1 MKINKKV
8 SYLYLTNQKQ
18 RTKVEQNF
26 MRKGSKMLTPKQH
39 KLLVFIDEFIKE
51 HGHSPSFEEMKMA
64 VGLKSKSGIHVLINS
79 LEERG
84 FIRKLAHKAR
94 ALEVLKMPEIQEK
107 PVTPS
112 ASANDNT
119 DFSLMIPLY
128 GKIAA
133 GTPIEAIAN
142 PSEYI
147 YIPKTFS
154 TSSELYALTI
164 EGESMIEAGIF
175 DGDTAIIRRAN
186 QANNGQIV
194 VALVD
199 NEEATLK
206 VLDKKSGNEV
216 WLLPCNKDYNPIKI
230 TKDRL
235 QIQGILYGIVRKYN

>member
-1 MKINKKV
+1 
-8 SYLYLTNQKQ
+8 
-18 RTKVEQNF
+18 
-26 MRKGSKMLTPKQH
+26 MLTPKQH

-51 HGHSPSFEEMKMA
+51 TGHCPSFEEMKEA
-64 VGLKSKSGIHVLINS
+64 VGLKSKSGIHALLNS
-79 LEERG
+79 LIERG
-84 FIRKLAHKAR
+84 FVRKLAHKAR
-94 ALEVLKMPEIQEK
+94 ALEVIKMPQVEQQEK
-107 PVTPS
+107 ELLDNI
-112 ASANDNT
+112 ANDNNDS

-147 YIPKTFS
+147 YIPKSFS
-154 TSSELYALTI
+154 TKSELYALTI

-175 DGDTAIIRRAN
+175 DGDTAIIKRADR
-186 QANNGQIV
+186 ANNGQIV

-216 WLLPCNKDYNPIKI
+216 WLLPCNKEYSPIKL
-230 TKDRL
+230 TADRL
-235 QIQGILYGIVRKYN
+235 KIQGILYGIVRKYN

>member
-1 MKINKKV
+1 
-8 SYLYLTNQKQ
+8 
-18 RTKVEQNF
+18 
-26 MRKGSKMLTPKQH
+26 MLTPKQH
-39 KLLVFIDEFIKE
+39 KLLVYIDSFIKE
-51 HGHSPSFEEMKMA
+51 TGHCPSFEEMKEA
-64 VGLKSKSGIHVLINS
+64 VGLKSKSGIHALLNS

-84 FIRKLAHKAR
+84 FVRKLAHKAR
-94 ALEVLKMPEIQEK
+94 ALEVIKLPDADIKSSNSMTSSI
-107 PVTPS
+107 
-112 ASANDNT
+112 ANDNNEA

-147 YIPKTFS
+147 YIPKSFS
-154 TSSELYALTI
+154 TKSELYALTI

-186 QANNGQIV
+186 RADNGQIV

-206 VLDKKSGNEV
+206 ILDKKQGNEV
-216 WLLPCNKDYNPIKI
+216 WLLPCNKDYEPIKL
-230 TKDRL
+230 TTDRL
-235 QIQGILYGIVRKYN
+235 QIQGVLYGIVRKYN

>member
-1 MKINKKV
+1 
-8 SYLYLTNQKQ
+8 
-18 RTKVEQNF
+18 
-26 MRKGSKMLTPKQH
+26 MLTPKQH
-39 KLLVFIDEFIKE
+39 QLLEFIDGFIKE
-51 HGHSPSFEEMKMA
+51 KGHSPSFEEMKIA
-64 VGLKSKSGIHVLINS
+64 VGLKSKSGIHMLINS

-84 FIRKLAHKAR
+84 FIRKLPHKAR
-94 ALEVLKMPEIQEK
+94 ALEVLKMPEVNKKE
-107 PVTPS
+107 PVNS
-112 ASANDNT
+112 IKNANDN
-119 DFSLMIPLY
+119 DSAEFSLMIPLY

-147 YIPKTFS
+147 YIPKSFS

-175 DGDTAIIRRAN
+175 DGDTAIIRRAE

-216 WLLPCNKDYNPIKI
+216 WLLPCNKEYNPIKI

-235 QIQGILYGIVRKYN
+235 KIQGILYGIVRKYN

>member
-1 MKINKKV
+1 
-8 SYLYLTNQKQ
+8 
-18 RTKVEQNF
+18 
-26 MRKGSKMLTPKQH
+26 MLTPKQH
-39 KLLVFIDEFIKE
+39 QLLVYIDNFIKE
-51 HGHSPSFEEMKMA
+51 NGHSPSFEEMKIA
-64 VGLKSKSGIHVLINS
+64 VGLKSKSGIYMLIS
-79 LEERG
+79 ALEERG

-94 ALEVLKMPEIQEK
+94 ALEVLKLPEITEK
-107 PVTPS
+107 KLT
-112 ASANDNT
+112 ANDNEET

-147 YIPKTFS
+147 YIPKSFS
-154 TSSELYALTI
+154 TKSELYALTI

-175 DGDTAIIRRAN
+175 DGDTAIIRRAD

-216 WLLPCNKDYNPIKI
+216 WLLPCNKEYSPIKI

-235 QIQGILYGIVRKYN
+235 KIQGILYGIVRKYN

>member
-1 MKINKKV
+1 
-8 SYLYLTNQKQ
+8 
-18 RTKVEQNF
+18 
-26 MRKGSKMLTPKQH
+26 MLTPKQH

-51 HGHSPSFEEMKMA
+51 NGHSPSFEEMKNA

-84 FIRKLAHKAR
+84 FIRKLPHKAR
-94 ALEVLKMPEIQEK
+94 ALEVLKLPEIVEK
-107 PVTPS
+107 S
-112 ASANDNT
+112 LSKNLANDNDET
-119 DFSLMIPLY
+119 EFSLMIPLY

-147 YIPKTFS
+147 YIPKSFS

-175 DGDTAIIRRAN
+175 DGDTAIIRRAE

-216 WLLPCNKDYNPIKI
+216 WLLPCNKEYNPIKL

-235 QIQGILYGIVRKYN
+235 KIQGVLYGIVRKYN

>member
-1 MKINKKV
+1 
-8 SYLYLTNQKQ
+8 
-18 RTKVEQNF
+18 
-26 MRKGSKMLTPKQH
+26 MLTPKQH
-39 KLLVFIDEFIKE
+39 NLLIYIDEFIKE
-51 HGHSPSFEEMKMA
+51 HGHSPSFEEMKEA
-64 VGLKSKSGIHVLINS
+64 VGLRSKSGIHALINS

-94 ALEVLKMPEIQEK
+94 ALEVLKLPKIEPE
-107 PVTPS
+107 
-112 ASANDNT
+112 ASDLGNIANDNLDE

-147 YIPKTFS
+147 YIPKSFS
-154 TSSELYALTI
+154 TQSELYALTI

-175 DGDTAIIRRAN
+175 DGDTAIIRRADR
-186 QANNGQIV
+186 ANNGQIV

-206 VLDKKSGNEV
+206 VLDKKGGNEV

-230 TKDRL
+230 TADRL
-235 QIQGILYGIVRKYN
+235 KIQGILYGIVRKYN

>member
-1 MKINKKV
+1 
-8 SYLYLTNQKQ
+8 
-18 RTKVEQNF
+18 
-26 MRKGSKMLTPKQH
+26 MLTPKQH
-39 KLLVFIDEFIKE
+39 QLLVYIDGFIKE
-51 HGHSPSFEEMKMA
+51 NGHSPSFEEMKNA
-64 VGLKSKSGIHVLINS
+64 VGLKSKSGIYMLIS
-79 LEERG
+79 ALEERG

-94 ALEVLKMPEIQEK
+94 ALEVLKLPEIMEK
-107 PVTPS
+107 KI
-112 ASANDNT
+112 ASTANDNEET

-147 YIPKTFS
+147 YIPKSFS
-154 TSSELYALTI
+154 TKSELYALTI

-175 DGDTAIIRRAN
+175 DGDTAIIRRAD

-216 WLLPCNKDYNPIKI
+216 WLLPCNKEYSPIKI

-235 QIQGILYGIVRKYN
+235 KIQGILYGIVRKYN

>member
-1 MKINKKV
+1 
-8 SYLYLTNQKQ
+8 
-18 RTKVEQNF
+18 
-26 MRKGSKMLTPKQH
+26 MLTPKQH
-39 KLLVFIDEFIKE
+39 QLLVYIDSFIKE
-51 HGHSPSFEEMKMA
+51 NGHSPSFEEMKVA
-64 VGLKSKSGIHVLINS
+64 VGLKSKSGIYMLIS
-79 LEERG
+79 ALEERG

-94 ALEVLKMPEIQEK
+94 ALEVLKLPEITEK
-107 PVTPS
+107 KLT
-112 ASANDNT
+112 ANDNEET

-147 YIPKTFS
+147 YIPKSFS
-154 TSSELYALTI
+154 TKSELYALTI

-175 DGDTAIIRRAN
+175 DGDTAIIRRAD

-216 WLLPCNKDYNPIKI
+216 WLLPCNKEYSPIKI

-235 QIQGILYGIVRKYN
+235 KIQGILYGIVRKYN

>member
-1 MKINKKV
+1 
-8 SYLYLTNQKQ
+8 
-18 RTKVEQNF
+18 
-26 MRKGSKMLTPKQH
+26 MLTPKQH
-39 KLLVFIDEFIKE
+39 KLLIYIDSFIKE
-51 HGHSPSFEEMKMA
+51 TGHCPSFEEMKEA
-64 VGLKSKSGIHVLINS
+64 VGLKSKSGIHALLNS

-84 FIRKLAHKAR
+84 FVRKLAHKAR
-94 ALEVLKMPEIQEK
+94 ALEVIKLPDADVKS
-107 PVTPS
+107 PS
-112 ASANDNT
+112 ALSANIANDNNEA

-147 YIPKTFS
+147 YIPKSFS
-154 TSSELYALTI
+154 TKSELYALTI

-186 QANNGQIV
+186 RADNGQIV

-206 VLDKKSGNEV
+206 ILDKKQGNEV
-216 WLLPCNKDYNPIKI
+216 WLLPCNKDYEPIKL
-230 TKDRL
+230 TTDRL
-235 QIQGILYGIVRKYN
+235 QIQGVLYGIVRKYN

>member
-1 MKINKKV
+1 
-8 SYLYLTNQKQ
+8 
-18 RTKVEQNF
+18 
-26 MRKGSKMLTPKQH
+26 MLTPKQL
-39 KLLVFIDEFIKE
+39 KLLTYIDEFIKV
-51 HGHSPSFEEMKMA
+51 HGHSPSFEEMKEA
-64 VGLKSKSGIHVLINS
+64 VGLKSKSGIHVMLNS

-94 ALEVLKMPEIQEK
+94 ALEVLK
-107 PVTPS
+107 VPS
-112 ASANDNT
+112 HIENIVAPIDAVNENKET

-147 YIPKTFS
+147 YIPKSFS

-175 DGDTAIIRRAN
+175 DGDTAIIRRADN
-186 QANNGQIV
+186 ANNGQIV

-216 WLLPCNKDYNPIKI
+216 WLLPCNKDYAPIKI

-235 QIQGILYGIVRKYN
+235 KIQGVLYGIVRKYN

>member
-1 MKINKKV
+1 
-8 SYLYLTNQKQ
+8 
-18 RTKVEQNF
+18 
-26 MRKGSKMLTPKQH
+26 MLTPKQH
-39 KLLVFIDEFIKE
+39 KLLMYIDEFIAQT
-51 HGHSPSFEEMKMA
+51 GHSPSFEEMKEA
-64 VGLKSKSGIHVLINS
+64 VGLKSKSGIHALINS

-94 ALEVLKMPEIQEK
+94 ALEVIKLPNTKT
-107 PVTPS
+107 VDTPS
-112 ASANDNT
+112 NNIANDNLET

-154 TSSELYALTI
+154 TKSELYALTI

-175 DGDTAIIRRAN
+175 DGDTAIIRKANRAD
-186 QANNGQIV
+186 NGQIV

-206 VLDKKSGNEV
+206 VLDKKPGNEV
-216 WLLPCNKDYNPIKI
+216 WLLPCNKDYNPIKL
-230 TKDRL
+230 TADRIK
-235 QIQGILYGIVRKYN
+235 IQGVLYGIVRKYN

>member
-1 MKINKKV
+1 
-8 SYLYLTNQKQ
+8 
-18 RTKVEQNF
+18 
-26 MRKGSKMLTPKQH
+26 MLTPKQLN
-39 KLLVFIDEFIKE
+39 LLIYIDEFIKE
-51 HGHSPSFEEMKMA
+51 HGHSPSFEEMKEA
-64 VGLKSKSGIHVLINS
+64 VGLRSKSGIHALINS

-94 ALEVLKMPEIQEK
+94 ALEVLKLPNTETNISETSG
-107 PVTPS
+107 V
-112 ASANDNT
+112 ANDNS
-119 DFSLMIPLY
+119 DNDCSLMIPLY

-147 YIPKTFS
+147 YIPKSFS
-154 TSSELYALTI
+154 SQSELYALTI

-175 DGDTAIIRRAN
+175 DGDTAIIRRVDR
-186 QANNGQIV
+186 ANNGQIV

-206 VLDKKSGNEV
+206 VLDKKAGNEV

-230 TKDRL
+230 TADRL
-235 QIQGILYGIVRKYN
+235 KIQGVLYGIVRKYN

>member
-1 MKINKKV
+1 
-8 SYLYLTNQKQ
+8 
-18 RTKVEQNF
+18 
-26 MRKGSKMLTPKQH
+26 MLTPKQH
-39 KLLVFIDEFIKE
+39 KLLIYIDSFIKE
-51 HGHSPSFEEMKMA
+51 TGHCPSFEEMKEA
-64 VGLKSKSGIHVLINS
+64 VGLKSKSGIHALLNS

-84 FIRKLAHKAR
+84 FVRKLAHKAR
-94 ALEVLKMPEIQEK
+94 ALEVIKLPDADIKSSNSMTSSI
-107 PVTPS
+107 
-112 ASANDNT
+112 ANDNNEA

-147 YIPKTFS
+147 YIPKSFS
-154 TSSELYALTI
+154 TKSELYALTI

-186 QANNGQIV
+186 RADNGQIV

-206 VLDKKSGNEV
+206 ILDKKQGNEV
-216 WLLPCNKDYNPIKI
+216 WLLPCNKDYEPIKL
-230 TKDRL
+230 TTDRL
-235 QIQGILYGIVRKYN
+235 QIQGVLYGIVRKYN

>member
-1 MKINKKV
+1 
-8 SYLYLTNQKQ
+8 
-18 RTKVEQNF
+18 
-26 MRKGSKMLTPKQH
+26 MLTPKQH
-39 KLLVFIDEFIKE
+39 NLLIYIDEFIKE
-51 HGHSPSFEEMKMA
+51 YGHSPSFEEMKNA
-64 VGLKSKSGIHVLINS
+64 VGLKSKSGIHALINS

-94 ALEVLKMPEIQEK
+94 ALEVVKLPQITEKTPE
-107 PVTPS
+107 
-112 ASANDNT
+112 ANNFANDNAES

-147 YIPKTFS
+147 YIPKSFS
-154 TSSELYALTI
+154 TQSELYALTI

-175 DGDTAIIRRAN
+175 DGDTAIIRRADR
-186 QANNGQIV
+186 ANNGQIV

-216 WLLPCNKDYNPIKI
+216 WLLPCNKDYSPIKI
-230 TKDRL
+230 TADRL
-235 QIQGILYGIVRKYN
+235 KIQGILYGIVRKYN

>member
-1 MKINKKV
+1 
-8 SYLYLTNQKQ
+8 
-18 RTKVEQNF
+18 
-26 MRKGSKMLTPKQH
+26 MLTPKQLN
-39 KLLVFIDEFIKE
+39 LLIYIDEFIKE
-51 HGHSPSFEEMKMA
+51 HGHSPSFEEMKEA
-64 VGLKSKSGIHVLINS
+64 VGLRSKSGIHALINS

-84 FIRKLAHKAR
+84 FIRKMAHRAR
-94 ALEVLKMPEIQEK
+94 ALEVLKLPKAETNITE
-107 PVTPS
+107 PS
-112 ASANDNT
+112 NIANDNSDD

-147 YIPKTFS
+147 YIPKSFS
-154 TSSELYALTI
+154 TQSELYALTI

-175 DGDTAIIRRAN
+175 DGDTAIIRRVDR
-186 QANNGQIV
+186 ANNGQIV

-206 VLDKKSGNEV
+206 VLDKKAGNEV

-230 TKDRL
+230 TADRL
-235 QIQGILYGIVRKYN
+235 KIQGVLYGIVRKYN

>member
-1 MKINKKV
+1 
-8 SYLYLTNQKQ
+8 
-18 RTKVEQNF
+18 
-26 MRKGSKMLTPKQH
+26 MLTPKQH
-39 KLLVFIDEFIKE
+39 QLLVYIDDFIKTN
-51 HGHSPSFEEMKMA
+51 GHSPSFEEMKNA

-94 ALEVLKMPEIQEK
+94 ALEVLKMPEIAER
-107 PVTPS
+107 TIGNN
-112 ASANDNT
+112 ANDNDET
-119 DFSLMIPLY
+119 EFSLMIPLY

-147 YIPKTFS
+147 YIPKSFS
-154 TSSELYALTI
+154 SASELYALTI
-164 EGESMIEAGIF
+164 EGESMVEAGIF
-175 DGDTAIIRRAN
+175 DGDTAIIRRAE

-206 VLDKKSGNEV
+206 VLDKKAGNEV
-216 WLLPCNKDYNPIKI
+216 WLLPCNKDYNPIKL

-235 QIQGILYGIVRKYN
+235 KIQGVLYGIVRKYN

>member
-1 MKINKKV
+1 
-8 SYLYLTNQKQ
+8 
-18 RTKVEQNF
+18 
-26 MRKGSKMLTPKQH
+26 MLTPKQH
-39 KLLVFIDEFIKE
+39 KLLIYIDSFIKE
-51 HGHSPSFEEMKMA
+51 TGHCPSFEEMKEA
-64 VGLKSKSGIHVLINS
+64 VGLKSKSGIHALLNS

-94 ALEVLKMPEIQEK
+94 ALEVIKLPDADVKSSNSMTSSI
-107 PVTPS
+107 
-112 ASANDNT
+112 ANDNNEA

-147 YIPKTFS
+147 YIPKSFS
-154 TSSELYALTI
+154 TKSELYALTI

-186 QANNGQIV
+186 RADNGQIV

-206 VLDKKSGNEV
+206 ILDKKQGNEV
-216 WLLPCNKDYNPIKI
+216 WLLPCNKDYEPIKL
-230 TKDRL
+230 TTDRL
-235 QIQGILYGIVRKYN
+235 QIQGVLYGIVRKYN

>member
-1 MKINKKV
+1 
-8 SYLYLTNQKQ
+8 
-18 RTKVEQNF
+18 
-26 MRKGSKMLTPKQH
+26 MLTPKQH
-39 KLLVFIDEFIKE
+39 KLLMYIDDFIKTT
-51 HGHSPSFEEMKMA
+51 GHSPSFEEMKEA
-64 VGLKSKSGIHVLINS
+64 VGLKSKSGIHALLNS

-94 ALEVLKMPEIQEK
+94 ALEVIKLPTQENTLKE
-107 PVTPS
+107 PS
-112 ASANDNT
+112 IANDNNET

-147 YIPKTFS
+147 YIPKSFS
-154 TSSELYALTI
+154 TRSELYALTI

-186 QANNGQIV
+186 RADNGQIV

-199 NEEATLK
+199 DEEATLK
-206 VLDKKSGNEV
+206 ILDKKQGNEV
-216 WLLPCNKDYNPIKI
+216 WLLPCNKDYEPIKL
-230 TKDRL
+230 TADRL
-235 QIQGILYGIVRKYN
+235 KIQGVLYGIVRKYN

>member
-1 MKINKKV
+1 
-8 SYLYLTNQKQ
+8 
-18 RTKVEQNF
+18 
-26 MRKGSKMLTPKQH
+26 MLTPKQH
-39 KLLVFIDEFIKE
+39 KLLMYIDEFIAKT
-51 HGHSPSFEEMKMA
+51 GHSPSFEEMKEA
-64 VGLKSKSGIHVLINS
+64 VGLKSKSGIHALINS

-94 ALEVLKMPEIQEK
+94 ALEVIKSPNTKTID
-107 PVTPS
+107 TPS
-112 ASANDNT
+112 HTIANDNSET

-154 TSSELYALTI
+154 TKSELYALTI

-175 DGDTAIIRRAN
+175 DGDTAIIRKANRAD
-186 QANNGQIV
+186 NGQIV

-206 VLDKKSGNEV
+206 VLDKKPGNEV
-216 WLLPCNKDYNPIKI
+216 WLLPCNKDYNPIKL
-230 TKDRL
+230 TADRIK
-235 QIQGILYGIVRKYN
+235 IQGVLYGIVRKYN